1 MIVEVLDW
9 VTDDSSLLLW
19 EFKSW
24 NEGWNQRGAWIFCGF
39 AIEIWILFIYLFYR
53 YKDLSLL
60 YFDGIAWFDLY

>member
-9 VTDDSSLLLW
+9 VTNDSSLLLW

-24 NEGWNQRGAWIFCGF
+24 NEGWNHRGAWIFYLPLKYEF
-39 AIEIWILFIYLFYR
+39 FIYLFYK

-60 YFDGIAWFDLY
+60 

>member
-9 VTDDSSLLLW
+9 VTNDSSLLLW

-24 NEGWNQRGAWIFCGF
+24 NEGWNHCGAWIFYLPLKSEF
-39 AIEIWILFIYLFYR
+39 FIYLFYK

-60 YFDGIAWFDLY
+60 

>member
-24 NEGWNQRGAWIFCGF
+24 NEGWNHRGAWIFLWVF
-39 AIEIWILFIYLFYR
+39 YLPLKFEILFIYFIGT
-53 YKDLSLL
+53 K
-60 YFDGIAWFDLY
+60 I